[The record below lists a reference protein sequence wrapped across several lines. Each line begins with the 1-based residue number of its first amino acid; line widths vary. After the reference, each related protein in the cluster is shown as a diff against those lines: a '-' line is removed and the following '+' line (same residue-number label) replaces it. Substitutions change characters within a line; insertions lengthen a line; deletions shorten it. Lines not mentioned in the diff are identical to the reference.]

1 MLCGEP
7 VALSTT
13 VTSGVSAPSAPGGKC
28 PWIVQ
33 LAPAAR
39 LVPQLFAN
47 KNEDA
52 PVPVTL
58 MLVIDIVELA
68 LLVKAILC
76 DPLVVPTQWLSNDK
90 LVADG
95 DGGGRR
101 PVPLSE
107 ILCGEPPA
115 LSVMVIA
122 AVSVA
127 ATSGAK

>member
-1 MLCGEP
+1 M
-7 VALSTT
+7 
-13 VTSGVSAPSAPGGKC
+13 
-28 PWIVQ
+28 Q

-39 LVPQLFAN
+39 LVSQLFAN

-76 DPLVVPTQWLSNDK
+76 DALVVPTHWLSNDK
-90 LVADG
+90 LVADS
-95 DGGGRR
+95 DGGARR

-107 ILCGEPPA
+107 ILCGEPSA

-122 AVSVA
+122 AVSMA
-127 ATSGAK
+127 ATTGAK